1 MFTYIENILP
11 LALAEKIHKDH
22 FEIKDT
28 DKSSYDRW
36 NDFSTGNKTLPE
48 VYIEPLSKGVVLEIT
63 THLYNDPNSPFYHD
77 KLIRNTD
84 GAVQKYPTGSILP
97 MHRDS
102 ALYSITIFLN
112 KDWTAEDGGQ
122 FAWRDDE
129 TNILQLVQPKFNCGV
144 FYKGSMDTKS
154 SYHGM
159 PVNLSQKTR
168 VGLQLFTWKPSK
180 TANPT
185 AILLEN
191 Q

>member
-11 LALAEKIHKDH
+11 LSLAENIYKNH

-28 DKSSYDRW
+28 DISSYDHW
-36 NDFSTGNKTLPE
+36 ESFSTGNRTLPQ
-48 VYIEPLSKGVVLEIT
+48 VHIEILSKNVVLDIT
-63 THLYNDPNSPFYHD
+63 THLYTDPKSPFYGD

-84 GAVQKYPTGSILP
+84 GAVQKYPTDSILP

-102 ALYSITIFLN
+102 ALYSMTIFLN
-112 KDWTAEDGGQ
+112 KDWTAKDGGQ

-129 TNILQLVQPKFNCGV
+129 TDILHLVQPKFNCGV

-154 SYHGM
+154 AYHGM
-159 PVNLSQKTR
+159 PKNLSQKTR

-180 TANPT
+180 IANAG
-185 AILLEN
+185 AILRN
-191 Q
+191 FS